1 MPNTTTKHAANF
13 YLSRDLTDRIK
24 AIAETMNISGS
35 SIVAMCLDAGLPTL
49 ERTPDE
55 LAKDIEAILCQE

>member
-35 SIVAMCLDAGLPTL
+35 SIVAMCLVAGLPTL
-49 ERTPDE
+49 EE
-55 LAKDIEAILCQE
+55 LPAKLSEDMNGKL